1 MFHLA
6 INRIQSGP
14 FTETDVRARLA
25 RGELGPGDL
34 CWSEGWPQWRKV
46 AEVFPT
52 AQPPPIPAAQPASTY
67 AAAPGPA
74 TSGLAIGS
82 LICGICTFVLFPFFF
97 LAAPAA
103 VILGHVAKS
112 RIKHSGGTQT
122 GGGLATAG
130 LWLGYGGGTLLLAL
144 IATGAALVYS
154 TSHRES
160 QESAV
165 RENLA
170 LLWGAAEQQLLET
183 GAETATYDQLVG
195 EGKRLQSAALKPVAG
210 EDYRGIVIHKND
222 TYLMATLGDGRTVE
236 YDAGRVAGGTI
247 EDTETEEPGSA
258 DTAEPEAATG
268 SEDQDTPPAGDGT
281 RAPAAEPRTAAPVPA
296 FR

>member
-6 INRIQSGP
+6 INRVQSGP
-14 FTETDVRARLA
+14 FTETDVRASLA

-34 CWSEGWPQWRKV
+34 CWSEGWPQWRRV
-46 AEVFPT
+46 AEVFPA
-52 AQPPPIPAAQPASTY
+52 AQPPPIPTAQPASTY
-67 AAAPGPA
+67 TAVPGPA
-74 TSGLAIGS
+74 MSGLAIGS
-82 LICGICTFVLFPFFF
+82 LICGICTFMLFPFFF
-97 LAAPAA
+97 LVAPAA

-112 RIKHSGGTQT
+112 RIRHSGSTQA

-144 IATGAALVYS
+144 LATGAALVYS

-160 QESAV
+160 QENAV

-236 YDAGRVAGGTI
+236 YDAGHIAGGMI
-247 EDTETEEPGSA
+247 EDTENEEPGPA
-258 DTAEPEAATG
+258 DTDEPEAATG
-268 SEDQDTPPAGDGT
+268 TDGPDTPPAGDDT
-281 RAPAAEPRTAAPVPA
+281 RAPAAEPQTTAPVPA